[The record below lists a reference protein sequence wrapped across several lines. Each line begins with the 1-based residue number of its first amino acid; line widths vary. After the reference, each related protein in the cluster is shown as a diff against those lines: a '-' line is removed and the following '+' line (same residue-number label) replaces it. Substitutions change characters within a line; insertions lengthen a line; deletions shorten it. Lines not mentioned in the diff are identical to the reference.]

1 MAKKNFVAKRRYN
14 KMDEDQLVSILK
26 DVALRYGR
34 GGMNSTALA
43 KEHGVKPKQVQQWA
57 CNLRGLGVDIP
68 KYRRAGIYLRVVDE
82 LRKEHPNRVKV
93 AKHRKGK
100 TA

>member
-1 MAKKNFVAKRRYN
+1 MAKTNVPKRRYN
-14 KMDEDQLVSILK
+14 KMDEDQLVLILK
-26 DVALRYGR
+26 DVALSYGR
-34 GGMNSTALA
+34 GGMNSVALA
-43 KEHGVKPKQVQQWA
+43 KKHGVKPKQVQQWA

-82 LRKEHPNRVKV
+82 LRKEHPTRVRA

-100 TA
+100 NS

>member
-1 MAKKNFVAKRRYN
+1 MAKQTIVKRRYN
-14 KMDEDQLVSILK
+14 KMDEEQMVSILK
-26 DVALRYGR
+26 DVGLRYGR
-34 GGMNSTALA
+34 GGMNSVALA

-82 LRKEHPNRVKV
+82 IRKEHPNRVK
-93 AKHRKGK
+93 AGKYRKVK
-100 TA
+100 KA

>member
-1 MAKKNFVAKRRYN
+1 MAKTQFKVKRRYN
-14 KMDEDQLVSILK
+14 KMDEELLVSILK
-26 DVALRYGR
+26 DIGLRYGR
-34 GGMNSTALA
+34 GNMNSVALA

-82 LRKEHPNRVKV
+82 IRKEHPQRVKAGYRKK
-93 AKHRKGK
+93 AK
-100 TA
+100 